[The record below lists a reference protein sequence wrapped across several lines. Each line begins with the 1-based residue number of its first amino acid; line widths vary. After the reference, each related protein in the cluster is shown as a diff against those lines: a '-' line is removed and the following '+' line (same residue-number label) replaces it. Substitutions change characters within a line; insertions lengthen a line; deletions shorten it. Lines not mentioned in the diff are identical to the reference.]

1 MTFAGEPLRI
11 SVQHYAAQWESFDQ
25 AAWKDLRPSCDLGL
39 QREAITRIVGMYRVA
54 RNLAKKRDVGSGYE
68 RYAPLLDAAN
78 ATRASATATAT
89 APQLVHR
96 MFEMVKERYGVQ
108 AVSLCSKVLWF
119 ALRKPIVIYDD
130 NTLTALR
137 VQRGSYSTYL
147 TEWRKQYE
155 RYRDAIDKAIHAT
168 SFEAFSVD
176 TKTHSTEEW
185 FRERVFDIAL
195 WRAGDRIKKN
205 LQ

>member
-1 MTFAGEPLRI
+1 MTFDGEPLEI
-11 SVQHYAAQWESFDQ
+11 SVQYYAAQWERFDR
-25 AAWKDLRPSCDLGL
+25 AAWEDLRPTCNLGL

-54 RNLAKKRDVGSGYE
+54 RNLAKKRDVGIGFE

-78 ATRASATATAT
+78 ATRASATAKST

-96 MFEMVKERYGVQ
+96 MFVMVKERYGVQ

-119 ALRKPIVIYDD
+119 AMRSPIVIYDD
-130 NTLTALR
+130 NALTALR
-137 VQRGSYSTYL
+137 VQSGSYGTYL

-155 RYRDAIDKAIHAT
+155 RLYDAINKAICAT
-168 SFEAFSVD
+168 SFERFTDD
-176 TKTHSTEEW
+176 TRTHSTEEW
-185 FRERVFDIAL
+185 FKERVFDIAL
-195 WRAGDRIKKN
+195 WRAGDRLKKN